1 MGLKVSRQRI
11 FNTLTTKTDGL
22 KDRFKEQ
29 GVSVVSTGPSHCTAF
44 LHRRLDIES
53 ECRAG
58 FTQKRLCKDGEER
71 EDGKITLSDVYC
83 MPGAGK
89 LKKSVFP
96 LSGALKQTSHD
107 I

>member
-1 MGLKVSRQRI
+1 MWYRLVL
-11 FNTLTTKTDGL
+11 LTA
-22 KDRFKEQ
+22 Q
-29 GVSVVSTGPSHCTAF
+29 PSCTGA
-44 LHRRLDIES
+44 LDIES